1 VQFVKLF
8 KEKTMPLFSDDLFLG
23 AGATYMGTGTQSA
36 TAVISATISGNV
48 MRVAQ
53 YLSGE
58 PLSVGQYITGSSVTA
73 NSYITVINP
82 DESYTLSQSSTV
94 SSAETMYAAGNA
106 LLGDPAPMSLG
117 VGPLGRLYVWDT
129 IPQALQAA
137 NIAPSQ
143 TPNQAG
149 NLTLAPG
156 VSSIRVFRSTGLPAI
171 QVDVPRAISI
181 TQVSSGNVVTFTVSG
196 VDYYGQAMTQTV
208 TSIPGDVAYTLK
220 AFYQVTNIAV
230 SGATGT
236 AVTVGTSDVLG
247 IPVRVIDAG
256 YLVSIGWANALARDT
271 GGNQAFVPAATATA
285 TASTGDVR
293 GTYQPSTST
302 NGSARLVVAIAVPA
316 IAVGPYSTRQGALG
330 VTQA

>member
-94 SSAETMYAAGNA
+94 ASAETMYAAGNA

-117 VGPLGRLYVWDT
+117 VGPLGRMYTWDT
-129 IPQALQAA
+129 IPQAQQAA

-149 NLTLAPG
+149 NLTLSAG
-156 VSSIRVFRSTGLPAI
+156 TSAITVYRSTGLPAV
-171 QVDVPRAISI
+171 QLDVPRAVSI
-181 TQVSSGNVVTFTVSG
+181 TQVTGGNTVGVTVSG
-196 VDYYGQAMTQTV
+196 FDYYGQSMTQIISSAPAGTAS
-208 TSIPGDVAYTLK
+208 TAK
-220 AFYQVTNIAV
+220 AFYQITSVYV
-230 SGATGT
+230 DGATGT
-236 AVTVGTSDVLG
+236 AVVVGTTNVLG
-247 IPVRVIDAG
+247 LPVRVIDAG
-256 YLVSIGWANALARDT
+256 YIVRVGFAGYLANDSGT
-271 GGNQAFVPAATATA
+271 FTPADTATA
-285 TASTGDVR
+285 TAVTGDVR
-293 GTYQPSTST
+293 GTYVPDNASP
-302 NGSARLVVAIAVPA
+302 NGSNRLVMAIALPA
-316 IAVGPYSTRQGALG
+316 IAVGPNSTRIGALG